1 MMINGEKAEQ
11 ENLRRP
17 KNWFHQLSQQKQD
30 LCDGDDHRLSLK
42 LSRTHVSQRA
52 SLRVR
57 LKV

>member
-30 LCDGDDHRLSLK
+30 LCDGDDHDL
-42 LSRTHVSQRA
+42 V
-52 SLRVR
+52 VDIYIG
-57 LKV
+57 